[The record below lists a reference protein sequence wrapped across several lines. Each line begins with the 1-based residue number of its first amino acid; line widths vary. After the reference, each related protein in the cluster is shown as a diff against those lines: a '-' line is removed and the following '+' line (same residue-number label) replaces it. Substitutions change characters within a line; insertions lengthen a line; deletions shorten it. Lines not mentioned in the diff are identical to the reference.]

1 MKLSQAVDGFIMAIN
16 ADGYSTVTSAYYR
29 RYLNRVTKYLD
40 NPDLDA
46 IDTDDL
52 RGFLS
57 SLRSDGLCG
66 SSVQMYW
73 KVIRSFFNFAKDY
86 ISSTRPDSGIPAPK
100 FEHKVIIPFTYPE
113 IEKLVK
119 KCPNLRAKA
128 ILYTLLDTGLRAS
141 ELCRLVLKDINL
153 QDGVIEVKPFQTGKK
168 SKGRQVYLGK
178 ASRRVAWQYLTTRDD
193 AEDQTSPF
201 IATKQNKFLDRNQLA
216 HILRRIGIAAGVL
229 DTHPH
234 KFRHTFAIEFLRNGG
249 DIFTLQRL
257 LGHSSLEMVKHY
269 LYISNGDAEN
279 AHRKASPADKWK
291 L

>member
-29 RYLNRVTKYLD
+29 RYMNRVTEYLD
-40 NPDLDA
+40 DPDLDA
-46 IDTDDL
+46 VKTDDL

-57 SLRSDGLCG
+57 SLRSGGLCG

-100 FEHKVIIPFTYPE
+100 FEHKVIIPFVHHE
-113 IEKLVK
+113 IDKLVK

-128 ILYTLLDTGLRAS
+128 IVYTLLDTGLRAS
-141 ELCRLVLKDINL
+141 ELCRLTLKEVNL
-153 QDGVIEVKPFQTGKK
+153 QDGIIQVIPFQTGKK

-178 ASRRVAWQYLTTRDD
+178 ASRRINWQYLTTRDAD
-193 AEDQTSPF
+193 PSSPF
-201 IATKQNKFLDRNQLA
+201 IATKQNRFLDRNQLA
-216 HILRRIGIAAGVL
+216 HILRRIGVAAGVL

-234 KFRHTFAIEFLRNGG
+234 KFRHTFAIEYLRNGG

-269 LYISNGDAEN
+269 LNISDGDAEN
-279 AHRKASPADKWK
+279 AHRKASPADRWR